1 MGQMEE
7 DVEMKEGMAIGEDF
21 ENEDSENED
30 SEIEGSE
37 NKGSGNDAAAVFFFF
52 ESIQHFIRVKAFL
65 KPINKWLRINVHTVQ
80 GSHCWYMLDQERAT

>member
-7 DVEMKEGMAIGEDF
+7 DVEMKEDMAIFF

-37 NKGSGNDAAAVFFFF
+37 NKGSGNDAAAVFFFLSQF
-52 ESIQHFIRVKAFL
+52 NTLLE
-65 KPINKWLRINVHTVQ
+65 
-80 GSHCWYMLDQERAT
+80 